1 VEVFVGIDVSK
12 KRLDVAVLPSEESFT
27 LPNDPDGVERLT
39 QRVAAARPTLVV
51 LEATGGLEAA
61 AVAALAVEVP
71 VAVVN
76 PRQVRDFAKAVG
88 RLAKTDALD
97 AAVLARFAQAIRPQ
111 ARALPSPELEELRSL
126 VTRRRQLRDMLT
138 AERHRMASSKPTMKR
153 NIKGHVA
160 WLENALAALDRDLD
174 STLRGSAIWRET
186 DDLLQSVPG
195 VGPILS
201 ATLIV
206 ELPELGTLTRQ
217 QAAALVG
224 VAPLNRDSGAM
235 RGRRAIWGGRAAV
248 RSVLYMAAV
257 TAARHNPVVRS
268 LYQRLVVAGKP
279 KKVALVAC
287 MRKLLTI
294 LNAILRDRR
303 AWTDQVG

>member
-138 AERHRMASSKPTMKR
+138 AERHRMASAKPTMKR
-153 NIKGHVA
+153 NIKGHVG

-257 TAARHNPVVRS
+257 TAARYNPVVRS

-294 LNAILRDRR
+294 LNAILRERR
-303 AWTDQVG
+303 AWTDQVR